1 MNDNKTFESKVKAS
15 LDNSAQAID
24 ADTRKRL
31 ADIRKQA
38 LLSFDTRQYPQ
49 SKWLT
54 FQHWIPAASLAFCAL
69 LTVLFVVHPKNNNPV
84 NTGQDQQLAML
95 ELLNNA
101 DDLEAI
107 TDPDFYLWADEVLA
121 EEANG
126 NAV

>member
-1 MNDNKTFESKVKAS
+1 MNDDKTFESKVKAS

-31 ADIRKQA
+31 ADIRRQA
-38 LLSFDTRQYPQ
+38 LNTETRRYLP

-54 FQHWIPAASLAFCAL
+54 FEHWIPAASLAFFAL
-69 LTVLFVVHPKNNNPV
+69 LTVLIVVHPKNNNPV
-84 NTGQDQQLAML
+84 NTGQDQQVAML

-101 DDLEAI
+101 DDLEAV